1 MEKNFT
7 TRTGLIIGDEGIN
20 KLKNSNVIVFGVGGV
35 GSFAAEAIA
44 FPNACIPFI
53 FNVSFCPNNVKT
65 TTNPVTTA
73 PKVNIGFIAAAPMD
87 ASLLND
93 LTRLFIDP
101 SILPTDDN
109 PLNPEKTYVSA
120 LPDELLD
127 DFFLAY

>member
-1 MEKNFT
+1 
-7 TRTGLIIGDEGIN
+7 
-20 KLKNSNVIVFGVGGV
+20 
-35 GSFAAEAIA
+35 
-44 FPNACIPFI
+44 
-53 FNVSFCPNNVKT
+53 
-65 TTNPVTTA
+65 
-73 PKVNIGFIAAAPMD
+73 MD